1 MQNPNFA
8 ARAKKRGSVRRIFLL
23 LVLFLIGMLL
33 LMRPMMIKAKQ
44 HHLKTAATMLISET
58 VEEVL
63 AVYGREYFS
72 AEMQDNR
79 ITAVYFDAQ
88 KASDLKLYTEQA
100 LCQKL
105 DAGVRYRFSEP
116 LGTYLGS
123 ELFMT
128 AGPEIPVEAL
138 LLGDA
143 ETALGT
149 DIQSVGINQTRY
161 RLQLSVVCHLQTSLS
176 YGAKEITVSG
186 VYTAAEWVIVGE
198 VPRMGLNYV
207 EGSAP

>member
-1 MQNPNFA
+1 MQNPKFA
-8 ARAKKRGSVRRIFLL
+8 ARAKKRGRLFRAAVALTLL
-23 LVLFLIGMLL
+23 LSGILL
-33 LMRPMMIKAKQ
+33 LMRPMVIKAKQ

-63 AVYGREYFS
+63 NEEGREFFS
-72 AEMQDNR
+72 AQMQNNR

-88 KASDLKLYTEQA
+88 KATVLKIKTEQA
-100 LCQKL
+100 LCRKL
-105 DAGVRYRFSEP
+105 DEGVRYRFSEP

-128 AGPEIPVEAL
+128 AGPEIPVTAL